1 MMSWGKGRFSA
12 VVVMLAVFLLFAA
25 PAWAAEDAVELQILS
40 VNDFHGALLENG
52 KNPGAAKL
60 TAFLQEARAKNP
72 LGTLLLSGG
81 DMFQGSVESNLLYGK
96 SVVGFM
102 NAVSFD
108 AMALGNHEFD
118 WGVAKL
124 EERIAQS
131 KFPYLGANVRLK
143 QNGKAAPFVKEYII
157 VERKGLKIGLIGL
170 ATPQTAFMTNPK
182 MIEAYEFADPL
193 KTVERLMPQ
202 LKSEGA
208 EIVIVVSH
216 LGSYLEKDGAITNDA
231 ARLAQAE
238 PGLGAIVSGHTHQ
251 TVYGKVGDVP
261 VVQAYY
267 FGRAVGEID
276 LAYDKKTKKIIK
288 SEVKVNALQPA
299 GLTPDA
305 KVQEIVA
312 QAVAEVAPI
321 KQVVLGRTLRE
332 LHHDRSE
339 QTVSLLGQWS
349 CDVMLEAAA
358 AQIAFQNGGGIR
370 TSIPAGNINMG
381 NLYEIMPFDN
391 TLFTLEMSGAE
402 VRRVLEYGIKNAK
415 IGMLQYGGLKV
426 KYDFSRP
433 EGRRIVAVTTSDGQ
447 ALADDKIYRVVTN
460 DFMASGGDGY
470 TMFKQ
475 GRNLKDSNLPLR
487 DILVEKIRKL
497 QVIDFAGDDRFE
509 ELNGSA
515 VQKTAA

>member
-1 MMSWGKGRFSA
+1 MSFWGKGRFR
-12 VVVMLAVFLLFAA
+12 VVLVMLAALLLFSA
-25 PAWAAEDAVELQILS
+25 PAWAAEDVVDLQILS

-60 TAFLQEARAKNP
+60 TAFLQEARLKNP
-72 LGTLLLSGG
+72 LGTLLLSAG

-96 SVVGFM
+96 SVVEFM
-102 NAVSFD
+102 NATSFD

-143 QNGKAAPFVKEYII
+143 QNGKTAPFAKEYII
-157 VERKGLKIGLIGL
+157 IERKGVKIGVIGL
-170 ATPQTAFMTNPK
+170 ATPQTSFMTNPK
-182 MIEAYEFADPL
+182 MIEAYEFADPV
-193 KTVERLMPQ
+193 KTVERLLPQ

-208 EIVIVVSH
+208 EIVIVLSH
-216 LGSYLEKDGAITNDA
+216 LGSYLEKDGVITNDA
-231 ARLAQAE
+231 AKLASAKPE
-238 PGLGAIVSGHTHQ
+238 IGAIVSGHTHQ
-251 TVYGKVGDVP
+251 TVYGKVKDVP
-261 VVQAYY
+261 IVQAYY

-276 LAYDKKTKKIIK
+276 LVYDKKAKKMIS
-288 SEVKVNALQPA
+288 SEVKVNALQPGA
-299 GLTPDA
+299 LTPDA
-305 KVQEIVA
+305 KVQAIVA
-312 QAVAEVAPI
+312 KAVTEVAPV

-349 CDVMLEAAA
+349 CDVMREAAD

-391 TLFTLEMSGAE
+391 TLFTLEMSGAQ
-402 VRRVLEYGIKNAK
+402 VRQVLEYGIKNGK

-426 KYDFSRP
+426 SYDSARP
-433 EGRRIVAVTTSDGQ
+433 EGKRIIAVTTSDGQ
-447 ALADDKIYRVVTN
+447 TLSDEKSYRVVTN
-460 DFMASGGDGY
+460 DFMAAGGDGY
-470 TMFKQ
+470 TMFKH

-487 DILVEKIRKL
+487 DILVEKIKKL
-497 QVIDFAGDDRFE
+497 QVVDFVGDDRFE
-509 ELNGSA
+509 ELDGTV
-515 VQKTAA
+515 VQKPAA